1 MCFERITVKS
11 VPEVKAMNE
20 EDNII
25 ILSVSV
31 RIVVGESAEVC
42 RQMQQRDKSTWSK
55 KAPVAMAKRI
65 EWGSL

>member
-20 EDNII
+20 EDII
-25 ILSVSV
+25 ILSVLV

-65 EWGSL
+65 E

>member
-20 EDNII
+20 EDII
-25 ILSVSV
+25 ILSVLV

-55 KAPVAMAKRI
+55 KAPVDMAKRI
-65 EWGSL
+65 E